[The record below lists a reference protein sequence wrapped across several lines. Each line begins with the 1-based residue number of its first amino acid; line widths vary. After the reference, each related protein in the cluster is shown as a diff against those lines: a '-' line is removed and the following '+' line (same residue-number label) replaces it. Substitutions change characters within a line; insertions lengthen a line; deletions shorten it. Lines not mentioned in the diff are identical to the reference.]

1 MYEQKKCPSC
11 KSPIV
16 KRNSKRKGVQL
27 YKCQACGRQFRGVRV
42 VSTAEMWSMYLHG
55 KQTVEEIGRL
65 TGISASTVKRRL
77 REVRIEWEQPGIS
90 GCGVVHIDATYFG
103 RNTGVLLALE
113 SGSGRLL
120 YMQHIA
126 HEHMSDYETAVTNDA
141 QAAASARRL
150 ISALYPGRVTD
161 DPQYNWYASE
171 TLPFTTGC
179 APRCLRLS
187 GFKIRSLAPPPA
199 TTRPNSTSMRTPCSM
214 P

>member
-1 MYEQKKCPSC
+1 M
-11 KSPIV
+11 
-16 KRNSKRKGVQL
+16 
-27 YKCQACGRQFRGVRV
+27 
-42 VSTAEMWSMYLHG
+42 VSTAEMRSMYLHG

-65 TGISASTVKRRL
+65 TGMSASTVKRRL
-77 REVRIEWEQPGIS
+77 REVRIEWEQPAIS

-103 RNTGVLLALE
+103 RNTSVLLALE

-126 HEHMSDYETAVTNDA
+126 HEHMSDYETPVTNDA

-171 TLPFTTGC
+171 TFALYNRLCPTLFTFVGIQN
-179 APRCLRLS
+179 PEL
-187 GFKIRSLAPPPA
+187 G
-199 TTRPNSTSMRTPCSM
+199 TTAGHHTAEFDIDEDALQYAIGAMVKFAIGY
-214 P
+214 